1 MPARTSLTTVS
12 VIKKILVSTRSG
24 PDRHSSN
31 QTLVRRLLSSTPALA
46 AATGGGVSRAYSS
59 QPDDSSHATLDPD
72 DAHCHKDNK
81 GIEKRDQE
89 SKSEEDDSGCVSEE
103 ENTPTNSPGL
113 KAVTVMSRT
122 NLKQQLMRE
131 QMQQL
136 EQKEALAQQKTEPPS
151 SLSTAAIKVP
161 VSTTAVGLSLPPQV
175 LQVQTRL
182 ENPTKYHVI
191 QSQRR
196 QVRQYISSAH
206 GSTRPQIHTLSPAL
220 NVESCDTSPNSPTSA
235 PLSNSTATSA
245 SELEEFWDD
254 FSNLGNGGMGGDVNL
269 LELEPSFNVPS
280 TMPGTTDLL
289 DLFSAEQTKSPASCP
304 PDLVNVKEEPLSLT
318 EDHLRALAKDR
329 QKKDNHNM
337 IERRRRFNIND
348 RIKELGT
355 LLPKNND
362 PHFDLV
368 RDLRQNKG
376 TILKAS
382 VDYVCCLKKEVRK
395 IPQMEQRQKLL
406 EQQNK
411 KLLLRIQELEMQLHS
426 HGISVTESIWQP
438 STEAVLSSIIKQ
450 ESAPSNMLIN
460 TPSMANNYT
469 YPHER
474 NHLTTVDMGLLGL
487 NAEQDSQVSPA
498 PSPSSGLSSIQSA
511 SPGHPYGPYDDIIM
525 DDDVLPV
532 NGDPLLSSH
541 HMKEDE
547 ALSPDHM
554 EFLQ

>member
-1 MPARTSLTTVS
+1 MAISTKESGINLNFDLYNNNGVPNVNTTTNPTSNTTTPNDDCRTSRRSLPS
-12 VIKKILVSTRSG
+12 LNVIFYELKSK
-24 PDRHSSN
+24 
-31 QTLVRRLLSSTPALA
+31 TP
-46 AATGGGVSRAYSS
+46 
-59 QPDDSSHATLDPD
+59 
-72 DAHCHKDNK
+72 
-81 GIEKRDQE
+81 
-89 SKSEEDDSGCVSEE
+89 SKNCTQS
-103 ENTPTNSPGL
+103 SPGL

-131 QMQQL
+131 QMQQI
-136 EQKEALAQQKTEPPS
+136 EQKEALAQHKTDTLS
-151 SLSTAAIKVP
+151 SLSTATIKVP
-161 VSTTAVGLSLPPQV
+161 VSTTTIGLSLPPQV

-206 GSTRPQIHTLSPAL
+206 SNNRPQIHTLSPAL
-220 NVESCDTSPNSPTSA
+220 NVESCDPSPSSPASA
-235 PLSNSTATSA
+235 PPSSSTATSA

-254 FSNLGNGGMGGDVNL
+254 FSNLGNGGMEGDVNL

-289 DLFSAEQTKSPASCP
+289 DLFSAEQTKSPTSCP
-304 PDLVNVKEEPLSLT
+304 PDLMNVKKEPLSLT

-382 VDYVCCLKKEVRK
+382 VDYVCCLKEEVRK

-411 KLLLRIQELEMQLHS
+411 KLLLRIQDLEMQLHS
-426 HGISVTESIWQP
+426 HGISVSESIWQP
-438 STEAVLSSIIKQ
+438 STEAVLSSFIKQ
-450 ESAPSNMLIN
+450 ESVPSNLTN
-460 TPSMANNYT
+460 TSSMASSYT
-469 YPHER
+469 YPNEK
-474 NHLTTVDMGLLGL
+474 NPLTTVDMGLLGL
-487 NAEQDSQVSPA
+487 NGEQDSQVSPA

-525 DDDVLPV
+525 DDDMLPV

-547 ALSPDHM
+547 TLSPDHM

>member
-31 QTLVRRLLSSTPALA
+31 QTLVRRLLSTTPALA
-46 AATGGGVSRAYSS
+46 AATGGGVSTAYSS
-59 QPDDSSHATLDPD
+59 QLDDSSHATLGQNDTHFHD
-72 DAHCHKDNK
+72 DNN
-81 GIEKRDQE
+81 GIEKQNE
-89 SKSEEDDSGCVSEE
+89 SKSEEEDSGCVSEE
-103 ENTPTNSPGL
+103 EDTPTNSPGL

-131 QMQQL
+131 QMQQI
-136 EQKEALAQQKTEPPS
+136 EQKEALAQHKTDTLS
-151 SLSTAAIKVP
+151 SLSTATIKVP
-161 VSTTAVGLSLPPQV
+161 VSTTTIGLSLPPQV

-206 GSTRPQIHTLSPAL
+206 SNNRPQIHTLSPAL
-220 NVESCDTSPNSPTSA
+220 NVESCDPSPSSPASA
-235 PLSNSTATSA
+235 PPSSSTATSA
-245 SELEEFWDD
+245 SE
-254 FSNLGNGGMGGDVNL
+254 
-269 LELEPSFNVPS
+269 
-280 TMPGTTDLL
+280 MPGTTDLL
-289 DLFSAEQTKSPASCP
+289 DLFSAEQTKSPTSCP
-304 PDLVNVKEEPLSLT
+304 PDLMNVKKEPLSLT

-382 VDYVCCLKKEVRK
+382 VDYVCCLKEEVRK

-411 KLLLRIQELEMQLHS
+411 KLLLRIQDLEMQLHS
-426 HGISVTESIWQP
+426 HGISVSESIWQP
-438 STEAVLSSIIKQ
+438 STEAVLSSFIKQ
-450 ESAPSNMLIN
+450 ESVPSNLTN
-460 TPSMANNYT
+460 TSSMASSYT
-469 YPHER
+469 YPNEK
-474 NHLTTVDMGLLGL
+474 NPLTTVDMGLLGL
-487 NAEQDSQVSPA
+487 NGEQDSQVSPA

-525 DDDVLPV
+525 DDDMLPV

-547 ALSPDHM
+547 TLSPDHM